1 MNDGITFDNI
11 YIGHSIADA
20 AKLAKEQ
27 WEVKYASEKL
37 ADSESKA
44 EEADKVVEEQIEGY
58 LARAKEFKDLAL
70 KEILGFIQALQKDPV
85 QGIKSYP
92 LLSSGAVSVVV
103 LLLTLFGLFAKSG
116 DVIVKKILFGL
127 FFMLLYIGREKGEKR
142 KERKG

>member
-37 ADSESKA
+37 ADTESKA

-70 KEILGFIQALQKDPV
+70 KEILGFIEALQKDPV

-103 LLLTLFGLFAKSG
+103 LLLTVFGLLAKSG
-116 DVIVKKILFGL
+116 DVIVKKSIF
-127 FFMLLYIGREKGEKR
+127 
-142 KERKG
+142 